1 MLACGS
7 TVGHAFVNLYYIH
20 EAAKI
25 QVLAMQAAAV
35 AGSGGL
41 KDIAGVDG
49 PAFDRMRNGSNSA
62 TQAEGVFSM
71 YKRRVDRAF
80 PGYAE

>member
-49 PAFDRMRNGSNSA
+49 PAFDRMREPPRYRCHLGCILLEDASDI
-62 TQAEGVFSM
+62 V
-71 YKRRVDRAF
+71 V
-80 PGYAE
+80 